1 MKISNTTPNYI
12 NQTYANQ
19 TNGAAQN
26 LKSPKAAEEG
36 LTDSINLSSR
46 TKDLQKIS
54 KAMETD
60 STERDKFV
68 SDIKLQVENDQY
80 NVNAEKVAEKIVGA
94 FMDELG

>member
-19 TNGAAQN
+19 TKGAAQN